1 MGENSKKNGV
11 FKEDKMGSFCCLVSL
26 ERVRERERKG
36 GRCEEVEWYKY
47 AKEEKEKVRDR
58 MNEMLS

>member
-1 MGENSKKNGV
+1 
-11 FKEDKMGSFCCLVSL
+11 MGSFCCLVSL

-47 AKEEKEKVRDR
+47 GKEEKEKVRDR